1 MLVRRL
7 RKWGFATLGGSAL
20 ALALLTAGCQRK
32 SADDYLAAG
41 DQALQHDQLATA
53 EQNYNSAVKI
63 APSDPRIH
71 IALGNL
77 YVAEHNA
84 DAAKQEFMRAVELDP
99 KNMRAHL
106 GLGKFYLDQG
116 QSGMAEEQFLAAVV
130 LDPANPEPRVE
141 LAKVYQHAGKL
152 EAAERELR
160 TAIGLAP
167 KDGQPHFALA
177 NLLDKQSGRSAEAD
191 AEYARAQALDPRLVR
206 AGAAPTSGGTP
217 ALTSVVPAAPPTPA
231 ATTAP
236 TPGAFKIKAIDKKFR
251 LTHNSPVYENP
262 DRTSRV
268 VGKVS
273 RRKYVHVIGITGNW
287 LQIKLRSGTV
297 GFIPTSA
304 AE

>member
-7 RKWGFATLGGSAL
+7 RRWGFGMLGGSAVT
-20 ALALLTAGCQRK
+20 LALLTTGCQQK

-41 DQALQHDQLATA
+41 NEALQHNQLATA
-53 EQNYNSAVKI
+53 EQNYNSAAKT
-63 APSDPRIH
+63 APSDPRTH

-77 YVAEHNA
+77 YAAEHNA

-99 KNMRAHL
+99 KDARAHL
-106 GLGKFYLDQG
+106 GLGKIYLDQS
-116 QSGMAEEQFLAAVV
+116 QFGMAEEQFLAAVV
-130 LDPANPEPRVE
+130 LDPANPEPHIE
-141 LAKVYQHAGKL
+141 LAAVYQRTGKL

-191 AEYARAQALDPRLVR
+191 AEYGRAQALDPRLVR
-206 AGAAPTSGGTP
+206 ASAAPAATAP
-217 ALTSVVPAAPPTPA
+217 AVASAPPSTPAAPA
-231 ATTAP
+231 AVTAP
-236 TPGAFKIKAIDKKFR
+236 APGAFKIKAVDKKFA

-262 DRTSRV
+262 DNTSRV

-273 RRKYVHVIGITGNW
+273 RRKWVHVIGISGNW
-287 LQIKLRSGTV
+287 LQIKLRNGAV

>member
-7 RKWGFATLGGSAL
+7 RRWGLWVLGSSAI

-53 EQNYNSAVKI
+53 EQNYNSAAKI
-63 APSDPRIH
+63 APNDPRIH

-77 YVAEHNA
+77 YAAEHNA

-116 QSGMAEEQFLAAVV
+116 QFGMAEEQFLAAVV
-130 LDPANPEPRVE
+130 LDPANPEPHIQ
-141 LAKVYQHAGKL
+141 LAAVYEHTGKAD
-152 EAAERELR
+152 AAERELR

-177 NLLDKQSGRSAEAD
+177 NLLAKQSGRSAEAD

-206 AGAAPTSGGTP
+206 ASAAPSSGGTP
-217 ALTSVVPAAPPTPA
+217 VLTSVVPAPPPTPA
-231 ATTAP
+231 AATAP
-236 TPGAFKIKAIDKKFR
+236 APAALKIKAVDKKFE
-251 LTHNSPVYENP
+251 LTHNSPVYEKP
-262 DRTSRV
+262 DSTSRV
-268 VGKVS
+268 VSHVH

-287 LQIKLRSGTV
+287 LQIKLHSGTV